1 MQMLVRCGWE
11 DWEVLD
17 TLGAVRFE
25 ILLVSST
32 GTHTGSLDTH
42 CDNPN
47 THPPS
52 HIPTTKARMRAATLN
67 PPMLM
72 PPLLPTMIYYL
83 IPYWC
88 CCPPERV
95 LVVIYYL
102 ILLPPLYWGHNATF
116 TVENATYGPTAGKIG
131 NIDHHRRE
139 IHLFLKHGKNFQ
151 IHIAHPGSINCG
163 NWCKLCVACGVL
175 RHIAVTRTMGMGNR
189 HGGNGHALLCHAR
202 MGQMNAS
209 DLAIPHAPASGGSAN
224 E

>member
-1 MQMLVRCGWE
+1 MQMLVSCG
-11 DWEVLD
+11 WEVLD

-25 ILLVSST
+25 ILLVSPPAPT
-32 GTHTGSLDTH
+32 VAPPTPTVTIRT
-42 CDNPN
+42 P
-47 THPPS
+47 TPPS
-52 HIPTTKARMRAATLN
+52 HIPTTNARMLATFN
-67 PPMLM
+67 PPLLM
-72 PPLLPTMIYYL
+72 PRLLHHVPLPTMIYYL

-139 IHLFLKHGKNFQ
+139 IHLFLIHGKNFQ

-163 NWCKLCVACGVL
+163 NWCKLCVARGVL

-189 HGGNGHALLCHAR
+189 HGGDGHGLLCHAR
-202 MGQMNAS
+202 MGQMPR
-209 DLAIPHAPASGGSAN
+209 LR
-224 E
+224 